1 MSFVNIWVHAVWG
14 TKNSEPKLE
23 EDLRGILCNHI
34 KKNALDKG
42 FLIDTIGG
50 YTDHLHALMPLHAD
64 MSISKQMQLIKGES
78 ANWVNKSGLVNQNLR
93 WASEY
98 FAASVSE
105 SNLEAVRVYIRG
117 QEQHHRRMTFQ
128 EEYERF
134 LKHFERNQG

>member
-14 TKNSEPKLE
+14 TKNSEPRLE

-34 KKNALDKG
+34 KKNALDKS

-78 ANWVNKSGLVNQNLR
+78 ANWVNKSGLVNQNLH

>member
-1 MSFVNIWVHAVWG
+1 MSIVNIWIHAVWG
-14 TKNSEPKLE
+14 TKNSEPRLE

-64 MSISKQMQLIKGES
+64 MSISKQIQLIKGES
-78 ANWVNKSGLVNQNLR
+78 ANWVNKSGLVNQSLR
-93 WASEY
+93 WADEY

-105 SNLEAVRVYIRG
+105 SNIDAVRFYIRG
-117 QEQHHRRMTFQ
+117 QELHHRRMTFQ
-128 EEYERF
+128 EEYGKF
-134 LKHFERNQG
+134 LKHFKRNQG

>member
-14 TKNSEPKLE
+14 TKNSEPRLE

-50 YTDHLHALMPLHAD
+50 YKDHLHALMPLHAD

-78 ANWVNKSGLVNQNLR
+78 ANWVNKGGLVNQKLQ

-105 SNLEAVRVYIRG
+105 SNLDAVRSYIRG